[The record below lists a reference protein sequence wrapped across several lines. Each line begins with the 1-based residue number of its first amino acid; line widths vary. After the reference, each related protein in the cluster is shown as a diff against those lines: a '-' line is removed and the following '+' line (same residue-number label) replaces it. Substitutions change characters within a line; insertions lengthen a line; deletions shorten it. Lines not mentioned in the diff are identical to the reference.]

1 MTAGPTG
8 PGGPGMAGDP
18 TMPAHPGAGAP
29 PVYAPPPE
37 QRFDRGQPQQYPP
50 GYDPYGQPPQGQHQP
65 GHDRAAEAAAFA
77 RKHIRTPETK
87 EFFKTSEF
95 MIWALTVVV
104 LVIAGAAS
112 EQFDGGR
119 VWLYFTIA
127 SAAYIV
133 SRGIAKAGTRRG
145 EPEKHWGHDHQA

>member
-1 MTAGPTG
+1 MAAGPTG
-8 PGGPGMAGDP
+8 PVNPGDP
-18 TMPAHPGAGAP
+18 TMPAHPGAGVP

-37 QRFDRGQPQQYPP
+37 QRFDRGAPQQYPP
-50 GYDPYGQPPQGQHQP
+50 GYDPYGQQQQG
-65 GHDRAAEAAAFA
+65 GHDRAAEAAAFS

-95 MIWALTVVV
+95 MIWALTAIT
-104 LVIAGAAS
+104 LLIAGAAS

-127 SAAYIV
+127 SAAYIL

-145 EPEKHWGHDHQA
+145 DPDNH